1 MPLSTKFPPYRSQL
15 LRMWVEHTEHQSPV
29 WRFSLENISTGER
42 NGFADLDA
50 LICYLLELMEE
61 QPPDSQGVH
70 RYTPKEDAKPNDL
83 SEP

>member
-1 MPLSTKFPPYRSQL
+1 MPLSTKFPQYRSQL

-50 LICYLLELMEE
+50 LICFLLELMEE
-61 QPPDSQGVH
+61 QSFDSHGVNPT
-70 RYTPKEDAKPNDL
+70 RQEKDDSPNDL
-83 SEP
+83 SEL